1 MGGLA
6 ENPST
11 ERGGVTL
18 LSTAYF
24 KFIVHQI
31 YQIGGLARTHKK
43 SNNYYS
49 CTK

>member
-1 MGGLA
+1 MGYIGQ
-6 ENPST
+6 NPST

-31 YQIGGLARTHKK
+31 YQIGGFH
-43 SNNYYS
+43 NIH
-49 CTK
+49 